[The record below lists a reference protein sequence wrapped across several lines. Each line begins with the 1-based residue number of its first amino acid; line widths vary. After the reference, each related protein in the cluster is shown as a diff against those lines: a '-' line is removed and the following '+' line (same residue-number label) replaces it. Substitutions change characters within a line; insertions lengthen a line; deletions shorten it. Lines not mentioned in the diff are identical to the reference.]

1 MVSLI
6 RIHCFQTIQY
16 QSKEFAMCTSSDFI
30 TSNKVAIGSHN
41 GNNSGKALKNV
52 IIELWILNEAL
63 ITHCKKMWITLEN
76 LRKIVRGYASF

>member
-1 MVSLI
+1 MTSLL
-6 RIHCFQTIQY
+6 
-16 QSKEFAMCTSSDFI
+16 

-63 ITHCKKMWITLEN
+63 ITCNCKKMWITLEN